1 MREVSGTDLIP
12 ASPERVFDFLADPA
26 NLPAWQAGIIEAR
39 VLTPGP
45 TGIGSKARVVRDLAG
60 QRITVEL
67 RVTAYEPPSV
77 LALASA
83 YSGIGVE
90 ARLQLAPDEAGTR
103 LVFGMTIKAQN
114 LFMAPVEG
122 IVASAAEKDVVESLA
137 RLREHFAAKD

>member
-1 MREVSGTDLIP
+1 MRQVSGTELIP
-12 ASPERVFDFLADPA
+12 APVERVFDFLADPA
-26 NLPAWQAGIIEAR
+26 NLPAWQAGIVEAR
-39 VLTPGP
+39 VLTPAP
-45 TGIGSKARVVRDLAG
+45 TGIGSKARVVRDVAG

-77 LALASA
+77 LGLSSA

-90 ARLQLAPDEAGTR
+90 ARLELAPDEAGTR

-122 IVASAAEKDVVESLA
+122 IVAGAAEKDVAQSLA
-137 RLREHFAAKD
+137 RLRQQFAAPG